1 MIYLYF
7 MECLISN
14 SRDIYFNL
22 AMEEYLLLHG
32 KGEFFILWHSEPAVV
47 VGKHQNA
54 LAEINYRFVSENGI
68 QAARRLSG
76 GGTVYH
82 DQGNLNFTY
91 ITNGEPGKLVDFK
104 RFIEPVIDFLGTM
117 GLDAE
122 QGQKNEILAGG
133 KKISGNA
140 EHVYKNRVLHH
151 GTLLFHSNL
160 HLLRECLRVLPGRYK
175 DKAVQSNRSS
185 VINISECLN
194 NDMELATFERAF
206 LDFMLTRSGGKLFE
220 LSERELKA
228 ISDLAV
234 SKYRSW
240 DWIYGWSP
248 DYELNGNFQFQEI
261 DCQIFVKVH
270 KGILKDCL
278 LESKKIPEEDLD
290 RLLNILRDCPHEA
303 DSIRKVIKAWNYP
316 AISKEDVIEEMVWS
330 FF

>member
-1 MIYLYF
+1 M
-7 MECLISN
+7 
-14 SRDIYFNL
+14 SRI
-22 AMEEYLLLHG
+22 
-32 KGEFFILWHSEPAVV
+32 
-47 VGKHQNA
+47 
-54 LAEINYRFVSENGI
+54 NGI
-68 QAARRLSG
+68 RVARRLSG

-91 ITNGEPGKLVDFK
+91 IANGEPGKLVDFK
-104 RFIEPVIDFLGTM
+104 RFIKPVIDFLGTL
-117 GLDAE
+117 GVSAE
-122 QGQKNEILAGG
+122 QGQKNEILARG

-151 GTLLFHSNL
+151 GTLLFHSDL
-160 HLLRECLRVLPGRYK
+160 HLLRECLRVQPGRYK

-194 NDMELATFERAF
+194 KGMEMAFFESAF
-206 LDFMLTRSGGKLFE
+206 LDFIIAQSGSKLVE
-220 LSERELKA
+220 LSEQENNE

-248 DYELNGNFQFQEI
+248 DYELNSNFQFQEM
-261 DCQIFVKVH
+261 DCQILIKVH
-270 KGILKDCL
+270 RGILKDCS
-278 LESKKIPEEDLD
+278 LESKKIPEKDLG
-290 RLLNILRDCPHEA
+290 RLMDLLRDCRHEA

-316 AISKEDVIEEMVWS
+316 AISSENVIEEMVWS